1 MAGRKDRRMDGWT
14 NTKKRGKGGERE
26 RERRKDER
34 IKDLHSKA
42 NTARERKYSAEETVS
57 LRRAG

>member
-1 MAGRKDRRMDGWT
+1 MDGQIQRREE
-14 NTKKRGKGGERE
+14 KVERE

-42 NTARERKYSAEETVS
+42 NTAREREYSAEETVS